1 MRKVLTLEL
10 DYGLTKEELIDE
22 KQEPVRHGHVSRNL
36 ITQAFHANHD
46 RGMNVKVARVWRSV
60 STQIEEVLEL
70 KLPNIILSE
79 SDFSAIYDELYKCKL
94 SPRLAFLLP
103 VLCDEL
109 DRVKNLSKEGVQKEL
124 EAALVLYANTK
135 KAEAAVQE
143 ARSNIEAVK

>member
-10 DYGLTKEELIDE
+10 DYGLTTEELIDE
-22 KQEPVRHGHVSRNL
+22 NQKPVRHGHVSRNL

-46 RGMNVKVARVWRSV
+46 RGMNVKIARVWRSV
-60 STQIEEVLEL
+60 STQIEEILEL

-79 SDFSAIYDELYKCKL
+79 SEFSAIYDELYKCKL

-109 DRVKNLSKEGVQKEL
+109 DRVKNLAKDQVEKEL
-124 EAALVLYANTK
+124 EEAEILYASTK